1 MKPSP
6 KPCAL
11 LLALLLLS
19 GCASL
24 PAPGPAR
31 RDATAALVA
40 RPDFPAVVRASP
52 EWVTAA
58 LHTITALEAELAAAP
73 K

>member
-1 MKPSP
+1 MQPSP
-6 KPCAL
+6 KLFSL

-19 GCASL
+19 GCASPSAPVR
-24 PAPGPAR
+24 PAL
-31 RDATAALVA
+31 RDATAPLVA

-58 LHTITALEAELAAAP
+58 LRTITSLEAELAT